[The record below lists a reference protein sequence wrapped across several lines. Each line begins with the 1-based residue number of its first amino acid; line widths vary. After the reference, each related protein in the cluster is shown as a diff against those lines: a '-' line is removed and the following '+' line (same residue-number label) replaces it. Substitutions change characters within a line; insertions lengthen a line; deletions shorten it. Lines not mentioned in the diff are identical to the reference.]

1 MDLKVEYKGQR
12 KSKLTISSLGQVR
25 VKIAEK
31 DREIEDK
38 IIEFAKSEKERLGD
52 VDYTVRKEI
61 RTEDGEIIKS
71 FRK

>member
-25 VKIAEK
+25 VKIADK

-61 RTEDGEIIKS
+61 RTEDGKIIKS